1 MSFRQRLYL
10 STIGEDAPALAR
22 RLGLGLE
29 VAEYCTAWR
38 MDREFPATPTG
49 KCARA
54 WRAWNGLY
62 SMPLLTSCAPLRWTP

>member
-38 MDREFPATPTG
+38 MDREFPATHRQV
-49 KCARA
+49 CQ
-54 WRAWNGLY
+54 
-62 SMPLLTSCAPLRWTP
+62 SMEGVERFVFHALLTSCAPLRWTP